1 MTFTDVYWVTLLQV
15 TSHCSTTNFTCSI
28 PCCLTRLSAVINYA
42 RVTRQTIEHLYSPRM
57 VGEIKEK
64 KTIGTS
70 NKQTVI
76 IYDLTILTILTT
88 VYNIVTITNKKKDV

>member
-1 MTFTDVYWVTLLQV
+1 
-15 TSHCSTTNFTCSI
+15 
-28 PCCLTRLSAVINYA
+28 
-42 RVTRQTIEHLYSPRM
+42 M